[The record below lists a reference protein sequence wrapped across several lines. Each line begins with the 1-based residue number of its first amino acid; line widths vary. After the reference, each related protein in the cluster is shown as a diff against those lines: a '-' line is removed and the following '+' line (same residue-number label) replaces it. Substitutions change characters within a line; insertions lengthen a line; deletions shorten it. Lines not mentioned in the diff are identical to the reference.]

1 MPNVKKKIKIF
12 GLYPIIFLILFFI
25 LICNIYY
32 IQSCPDLERIDI
44 TKQLWNSCLTSL
56 FFIMIFGIGLN
67 FIGDKIPFFNKL
79 GLGFLLC
86 ILVPSF
92 LVYKK
97 IICKDIHDQLKFFIF
112 EKKGINFAKI
122 FIVFVVIGSILN
134 IERNLLK
141 RVIIKFIPLSLLT
154 VLVSFLMTGLLGY
167 LLNYKPDS
175 SITKSRG
182 PFIDSIFFISV
193 PLTNGGT
200 NLGIN
205 SLAEPSYEKC
215 FGIGKEKLKS
225 IFLAPLILARC
236 VSIFLAGVLYL
247 FFNKTK
253 YSGQGQLEKQKTN
266 HIVHNISKDVLD
278 YKNIGSGLLIILG
291 MYSLCN
297 MINQMLSFNK
307 TFGLDTMVYIIFLSL
322 IIKIFNLIS
331 DEYQKYI
338 VQIGKFMSVNFTAP
352 ALVALGLDTDF
363 NILLLGITNYRIIC
377 MVFVSLMIAIT
388 VSFYLALLLN
398 FNPLESS
405 LILGI
410 SSHSIGSTGN
420 LGVMSISNRM
430 YLLPFAMI
438 ITRITGIFV
447 FIFSSFCF
455 IKIYQ

>member
-1 MPNVKKKIKIF
+1 MINAKKKIKIF

-32 IQSCPDLERIDI
+32 IQSFPDEERQAI
-44 TKQLWNSCLTSL
+44 TEQLWNSFLTSL

-67 FIGDKIPFFNKL
+67 FIGNKIPFFNKL

-86 ILVPSF
+86 ILIPSF

-97 IICKDIHDQLKFFIF
+97 IICKEIHDKLKFFIF
-112 EKKGINFAKI
+112 KKEGINFAKI
-122 FIVFVVIGSILN
+122 FIVVVVTGSILN

-154 VLVSFLMTGLLGY
+154 ILISFLTTGFLGY
-167 LLNYKPDS
+167 LLSYKPDS

-182 PFIDSIFFISV
+182 PFIDSILFISI

-205 SLAEPSYEKC
+205 SLAEHPYKECVGIEKN
-215 FGIGKEKLKS
+215 KLKS

-236 VSIFLAGVLYL
+236 LSIFLAGSLYL
-247 FFNKTK
+247 VFNKTK
-253 YSGQGQLEKQKTN
+253 YSGKGNLEKQKKN
-266 HIVHNISKDVLD
+266 NIVKNISKDVLD
-278 YKNIGSGLLIILG
+278 YKNIGIGLLIILG

-297 MINQMLSFNK
+297 MINQILSFKDK
-307 TFGLDTMVYIIFLSL
+307 TFGLDTMVYIIFVSL
-322 IIKIFNLIS
+322 IIKVFNFIP
-331 DEYQKYI
+331 DEYQKYV
-338 VQIGKFMSVNFTAP
+338 VQTGKFMSINFTAP

-363 NILLLGITNYRIIC
+363 QILLSGITNYRIIF
-377 MVFVSLMIAIT
+377 MVFVSLITAIT
-388 VSFYLALLLN
+388 VSFYLALLFN

-420 LGVMSISNRM
+420 VGVMSISNRM
-430 YLLPFAMI
+430 YLLPFAII
-438 ITRITGIFV
+438 ITRITGIFI
-447 FIFSSFCF
+447 FIFSSFYF
-455 IKIYQ
+455 T